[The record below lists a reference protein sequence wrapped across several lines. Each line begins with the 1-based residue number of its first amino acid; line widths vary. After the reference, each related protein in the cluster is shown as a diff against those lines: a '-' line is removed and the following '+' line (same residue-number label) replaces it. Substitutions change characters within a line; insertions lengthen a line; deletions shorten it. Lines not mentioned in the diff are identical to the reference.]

1 MPVRTLRPRSLSL
14 AIHAA
19 AMTLALAGA
28 APALLAA
35 EAPAAS
41 SARSYDIAPGPLGR
55 TLSAFASDNGVS
67 LAFDPALTEGRRS
80 AALRGRYA
88 PVEALHR
95 LLLGS
100 GLELQQRSDGSYTL
114 VPAATDGA
122 LELQSSLITAQAAG
136 AETLPAEYAGG
147 QVARGARLGMLGNAD
162 VMDAPFSITSY
173 TARTIE
179 QQQARSVADLL
190 QANDPSVRV
199 VGGRGDLVDSYTI
212 RGFSVQN
219 ADVAFNGLY
228 GLLPFWRVPIEFAE
242 RVEVLKGPNALLGGI
257 SPGGSVGGTI
267 NLVPK
272 RADDQPL
279 TRVSV
284 DWTQRSQLGTH
295 LDIGRRFG
303 ENNAFGVRFNGVYR
317 NGDTAVDHQSR
328 EFPMLSLG
336 LDFRGERLRL
346 SSDLLYQKESLEG
359 VVRPLLTGPGTT
371 HIPHAPDSKTRFGL
385 RDSYLDQEDYSMVNR
400 GEYDLADNLTA
411 FASIGGRQ
419 SNYETI
425 AANSIL
431 IGNQGDIVNSLARQR
446 GDRRTYSAEVG
457 LRGNFDTGPLR
468 HDWTLS
474 ANRLH
479 ERLGMVYA
487 FTGMQPGNLYQT
499 SPHTPL
505 PDFSSLDG
513 SIPKTNETD
522 LGGVALADRL
532 SFLEDRVQV
541 TLGVRRQQIESRNY
555 DQTSGA
561 RTSHDK
567 RHVWTPMASV
577 LVKPLQDLSLY
588 ANYIQGLSQ
597 GEAAPMTAANA
608 GQVLA
613 PYKAEQYEIGAK
625 YDLGGFTTTLALF
638 EIRKPN
644 AYTDAS
650 NVFRADGEQR
660 NRGVELSLYG
670 EPLDGVRVM
679 AGATYIKP
687 EQNKTGDP
695 ASEGKDAP
703 GVARRQANLGV
714 SWDTPFVDGLTLDSR
729 WIYTGSAYL
738 DSANALAV
746 PHWNRVDLGAAYAF
760 QVAGKPLV
768 ARANL
773 ENALGKD
780 YWTAANGY
788 LSISSPRTLSL
799 FPHGGLLSPPHHNQK
814 PPMTSQ

>member
-279 TRVSV
+279 ARVSV
-284 DWTQRSQLGTH
+284 DWTQRGQLGTH

-431 IGNQGDIVNSLARQR
+431 VGNQGDIVNSLARQR

-479 ERLGMVYA
+479 ERL
-487 FTGMQPGNLYQT
+487 
-499 SPHTPL
+499 
-505 PDFSSLDG
+505 
-513 SIPKTNETD
+513 
-522 LGGVALADRL
+522 
-532 SFLEDRVQV
+532 
-541 TLGVRRQQIESRNY
+541 
-555 DQTSGA
+555 
-561 RTSHDK
+561 
-567 RHVWTPMASV
+567 
-577 LVKPLQDLSLY
+577 
-588 ANYIQGLSQ
+588 
-597 GEAAPMTAANA
+597 
-608 GQVLA
+608 
-613 PYKAEQYEIGAK
+613 
-625 YDLGGFTTTLALF
+625 
-638 EIRKPN
+638 
-644 AYTDAS
+644 
-650 NVFRADGEQR
+650 
-660 NRGVELSLYG
+660 
-670 EPLDGVRVM
+670 
-679 AGATYIKP
+679 
-687 EQNKTGDP
+687 
-695 ASEGKDAP
+695 
-703 GVARRQANLGV
+703 
-714 SWDTPFVDGLTLDSR
+714 
-729 WIYTGSAYL
+729 
-738 DSANALAV
+738 
-746 PHWNRVDLGAAYAF
+746 
-760 QVAGKPLV
+760 
-768 ARANL
+768 
-773 ENALGKD
+773 
-780 YWTAANGY
+780 
-788 LSISSPRTLSL
+788 
-799 FPHGGLLSPPHHNQK
+799 
-814 PPMTSQ
+814 

>member
-67 LAFDPALTEGRRS
+67 LAFDPALTDGRRS

-284 DWTQRSQLGTH
+284 DWTQRGQLGTH

-371 HIPHAPDSKTRFGL
+371 HIPTPRTRRHASACAIPTWTR
-385 RDSYLDQEDYSMVNR
+385 RITPWS
-400 GEYDLADNLTA
+400 TA
-411 FASIGGRQ
+411 AS
-419 SNYETI
+419 T
-425 AANSIL
+425 
-431 IGNQGDIVNSLARQR
+431 
-446 GDRRTYSAEVG
+446 
-457 LRGNFDTGPLR
+457 
-468 HDWTLS
+468 
-474 ANRLH
+474 
-479 ERLGMVYA
+479 
-487 FTGMQPGNLYQT
+487 T
-499 SPHTPL
+499 SP
-505 PDFSSLDG
+505 
-513 SIPKTNETD
+513 
-522 LGGVALADRL
+522 
-532 SFLEDRVQV
+532 
-541 TLGVRRQQIESRNY
+541 
-555 DQTSGA
+555 
-561 RTSHDK
+561 
-567 RHVWTPMASV
+567 
-577 LVKPLQDLSLY
+577 
-588 ANYIQGLSQ
+588 
-597 GEAAPMTAANA
+597 
-608 GQVLA
+608 
-613 PYKAEQYEIGAK
+613 
-625 YDLGGFTTTLALF
+625 TT
-638 EIRKPN
+638 
-644 AYTDAS
+644 
-650 NVFRADGEQR
+650 
-660 NRGVELSLYG
+660 
-670 EPLDGVRVM
+670 
-679 AGATYIKP
+679 
-687 EQNKTGDP
+687 
-695 ASEGKDAP
+695 
-703 GVARRQANLGV
+703 
-714 SWDTPFVDGLTLDSR
+714 
-729 WIYTGSAYL
+729 
-738 DSANALAV
+738 
-746 PHWNRVDLGAAYAF
+746 
-760 QVAGKPLV
+760 
-768 ARANL
+768 
-773 ENALGKD
+773 
-780 YWTAANGY
+780 
-788 LSISSPRTLSL
+788 
-799 FPHGGLLSPPHHNQK
+799 
-814 PPMTSQ
+814 

>member
-1 MPVRTLRPRSLSL
+1 MPVRTLHPRSLSL

-28 APALLAA
+28 APDLLAA

-41 SARSYDIAPGPLGR
+41 SARSYDITPGPLGR

-80 AALRGRYA
+80 VALRGRYA
-88 PVEALHR
+88 PLEALHR

-162 VMDAPFSITSY
+162 VMDAPY
-173 TARTIE
+173 
-179 QQQARSVADLL
+179 
-190 QANDPSVRV
+190 
-199 VGGRGDLVDSYTI
+199 
-212 RGFSVQN
+212 
-219 ADVAFNGLY
+219 
-228 GLLPFWRVPIEFAE
+228 
-242 RVEVLKGPNALLGGI
+242 
-257 SPGGSVGGTI
+257 
-267 NLVPK
+267 LVPK

-284 DWTQRSQLGTH
+284 DWTQRGQLGTH

-567 RHVWTPMASV
+567 RHVWTPMA
-577 LVKPLQDLSLY
+577 
-588 ANYIQGLSQ
+588 
-597 GEAAPMTAANA
+597 
-608 GQVLA
+608 
-613 PYKAEQYEIGAK
+613 
-625 YDLGGFTTTLALF
+625 
-638 EIRKPN
+638 
-644 AYTDAS
+644 
-650 NVFRADGEQR
+650 
-660 NRGVELSLYG
+660 
-670 EPLDGVRVM
+670 
-679 AGATYIKP
+679 
-687 EQNKTGDP
+687 
-695 ASEGKDAP
+695 
-703 GVARRQANLGV
+703 
-714 SWDTPFVDGLTLDSR
+714 
-729 WIYTGSAYL
+729 
-738 DSANALAV
+738 
-746 PHWNRVDLGAAYAF
+746 
-760 QVAGKPLV
+760 
-768 ARANL
+768 
-773 ENALGKD
+773 
-780 YWTAANGY
+780 
-788 LSISSPRTLSL
+788 
-799 FPHGGLLSPPHHNQK
+799 
-814 PPMTSQ
+814 

>member
-284 DWTQRSQLGTH
+284 DWTQRGQLGTH

-431 IGNQGDIVNSLARQR
+431 VGNQGDIVNSLARQR

-487 FTGMQPGNLYQT
+487 VRAEEQGAAAGTLVAVHGLGLI
-499 SPHTPL
+499 SGPL
-505 PDFSSLDG
+505 
-513 SIPKTNETD
+513 
-522 LGGVALADRL
+522 LGALL
-532 SFLEDRVQV
+532 HQ
-541 TLGVRRQQIESRNY
+541 
-555 DQTSGA
+555 
-561 RTSHDK
+561 
-567 RHVWTPMASV
+567 
-577 LVKPLQDLSLY
+577 
-588 ANYIQGLSQ
+588 
-597 GEAAPMTAANA
+597 
-608 GQVLA
+608 
-613 PYKAEQYEIGAK
+613 
-625 YDLGGFTTTLALF
+625 
-638 EIRKPN
+638 
-644 AYTDAS
+644 
-650 NVFRADGEQR
+650 
-660 NRGVELSLYG
+660 
-670 EPLDGVRVM
+670 
-679 AGATYIKP
+679 
-687 EQNKTGDP
+687 
-695 ASEGKDAP
+695 
-703 GVARRQANLGV
+703 
-714 SWDTPFVDGLTLDSR
+714 LDSR
-729 WIYTGSAYL
+729 APYALVGL
-738 DSANALAV
+738 LLALA
-746 PHWNRVDLGAAYAF
+746 AF
-760 QVAGKPLV
+760 WP
-768 ARANL
+768 
-773 ENALGKD
+773 
-780 YWTAANGY
+780 
-788 LSISSPRTLSL
+788 
-799 FPHGGLLSPPHHNQK
+799 
-814 PPMTSQ
+814 SQPTRPVETRSEAP